1 MSPLRIG
8 YIGLG
13 AMGLPISINLTKY
26 IKSNNLPPMIVW
38 NRSPAKYELLKPHAP
53 DTQFA
58 ESVEEVIEKSDIVF
72 SMLIDD
78 KAAED
83 VFGKA
88 FEYLKG
94 EGQGREVVFVDQS
107 SLKAVTSGALAER
120 ASSVGATY
128 LACPVFGRPPM
139 AEASKLLIVFSG
151 PSDIKERVKG
161 VLIPAVGDRVVDVGE
176 DVKKATALKS
186 MGNMVLLGW
195 IQLLSESYALGDGI
209 GIDPE
214 VFNGFLQQFIPAPP
228 LLAYSNLISKG
239 VFKSGSGFSIDG
251 GMKDARNMLALG
263 EDLGHPVSLP
273 TIELAMKNMERSK
286 ELGGND
292 QDWSALAAAVREAN
306 GLEPYRE
313 GTNNGQGP
321 K

>member
-1 MSPLRIG
+1 MSSPLRIG

-26 IKSNNLPPMIVW
+26 IKANNLPPMTVW
-38 NRSPAKYELLKPHAP
+38 NRSPAKYDLLRPHAP
-53 DTQFA
+53 ATHFA
-58 ESVEEVIEKSDIVF
+58 ESVEEVVEKSDMVF

-78 KAAED
+78 KAAQD
-83 VFGKA
+83 VFTKA
-88 FEYLKG
+88 FNHLEKKERKG
-94 EGQGREVVFVDQS
+94 LVFVDQS
-107 SLKAVTSGALAER
+107 SLKAITSGKLAEQ

-128 LACPVFGRPPM
+128 LSCPVFGRPPM
-139 AEASKLLIVFSG
+139 AEASKLLIIFSG
-151 PSDIKERVKG
+151 PEEVREKVKG
-161 VLIPAVGDRVVDVGE
+161 ILIPAVGDRIVDVGE

-209 GIDPE
+209 GVDPE

-239 VFKSGSGFSIDG
+239 IFKSGSGFSIDG
-251 GMKDARNMLALG
+251 GLKDARNMLSLG
-263 EDLGHPVSLP
+263 EDLGHPVDLP

-286 ELGGND
+286 ELGGKD
-292 QDWSALAAAVREAN
+292 QDWSALAAAVRESS
-306 GLEPYRE
+306 GMEPFRE
-313 GTNNGQGP
+313 GTNGGKGN
-321 K
+321 